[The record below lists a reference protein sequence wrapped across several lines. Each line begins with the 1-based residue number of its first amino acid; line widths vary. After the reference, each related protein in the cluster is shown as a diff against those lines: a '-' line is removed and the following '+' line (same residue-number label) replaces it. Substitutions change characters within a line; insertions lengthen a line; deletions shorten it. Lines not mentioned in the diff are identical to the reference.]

1 MDELG
6 LLYLNGLPPVD
17 ELGSLYLRGN
27 GKSFKLLTEIFP
39 VHRVE
44 DFVVPMAGTNA
55 ILPSLVAVD
64 VEPDP
69 VIEIASEPNGAN
81 ACHLH

>member
-1 MDELG
+1 
-6 LLYLNGLPPVD
+6 VD
-17 ELGSLYLRGN
+17 ELGSLYLCGN

-39 VHRVE
+39 GYRVE
-44 DFVVPMAGTNA
+44 DFVVPIASAND

-69 VIEIASEPNGAN
+69 VIEIVSEPSGAN
-81 ACHLH
+81 ADTYISS